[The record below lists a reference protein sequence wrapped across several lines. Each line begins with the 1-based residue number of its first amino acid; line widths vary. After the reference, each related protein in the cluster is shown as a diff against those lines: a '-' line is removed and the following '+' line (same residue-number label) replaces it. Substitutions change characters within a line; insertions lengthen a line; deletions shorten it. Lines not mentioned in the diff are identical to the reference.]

1 MLVRLGGL
9 RHQPREPAVPIR
21 WPEQYDDCV
30 PTLTTPAPLADGTTS
45 FAIECDDASSTR
57 EVHRVVCV
65 RPLAHPASPTS
76 AAAAD
81 ATAIA
86 ATVIAAAAATAATAT
101 AAATAAAAPGPG
113 QGWTQGW
120 TWGWTWARTRMKAQ
134 LIW

>member
-21 WPEQYDDCV
+21 GPEQHDHCV
-30 PTLTTPAPLADGTTS
+30 PALTTAAPLTDGTTS
-45 FAIECDDASSTR
+45 FAIERDDASSTR

-65 RPLAHPASPTS
+65 RSLAHPASPTS

-86 ATVIAAAAATAATAT
+86 ATVIAATAAAATAATA
-101 AAATAAAAPGPG
+101 AATAATAAVALASAAPGP
-113 QGWTQGW
+113 
-120 TWGWTWARTRMKAQ
+120 
-134 LIW
+134 L